1 MKLKHILQ
9 EVLTEGVYDPG
20 IFKTIFIAGGPCSG
34 KGYVVNKLFGLNSLN
49 KFSSQ
54 EIKLINSDIAFEK
67 FLKTNNI
74 QTSELDSIFQT
85 DRNTYDKVIDP
96 GREGAKKNTDY
107 MQNKFTENR
116 LGILIDGTGKNADK
130 INAQKK
136 ILEDIGYDCYL
147 IFVNTSLEITKQR
160 NKQRDRVVPEPVIV
174 KSWQE
179 AQKNLGK
186 FQSMFRNKMTI
197 IDNND
202 NTPIDTNVHETIN
215 EFLTSSPQNPIALK
229 WISRELKN
237 KNRAS
242 NIK

>member
-20 IFKTIFIAGGPCSG
+20 IFKAIFIAGGPGSG

-54 EIKLINSDIAFEK
+54 GIKLINSDIAFEK
-67 FLKTNNI
+67 FLKNNNI
-74 QTSELDSIFQT
+74 KTSELDSIFQT
-85 DRNTYDKVIDP
+85 DRDTYDKVIDP
-96 GREGAKKNTDY
+96 GREGAKKTTDY

-147 IFVNTSLEITKQR
+147 IFVNTSLDIAKQR
-160 NKQRDRVVPEPVIV
+160 NKQRDRVVPEPVVV

-179 AQKNLGK
+179 VQNNLGK
-186 FQSMFRNKMTI
+186 FQSMFSNKMTI
-197 IDNND
+197 VDNND
-202 NTPIDTNVHETIN
+202 STPIDANVHKTIN
-215 EFLTSSPQNPIALK
+215 KFLTSPPQNPIALQ

-242 NIK
+242 NNK